1 MKEKCGQQDGSLE
14 VSASGQGGKKYN
26 AAVLGCA
33 HIATRSLIP
42 EFFNSPRFNLSA
54 VASRDP
60 AKARDAV
67 KRYAGVSWG
76 TYDSVIHD
84 RNIDLVYIPLP
95 NSMHHEWIMKA
106 LENGKHVLCE
116 KSLVTEYGQAE
127 EITAFARA
135 QRLLVIE
142 NFQFRFHSQHSWT
155 LAALAERKLGEI
167 RIFRSSFGIPPL
179 PQGNIRYSKELGGGS
194 LLDNGAY
201 PLKALQFLLPEYDFT
216 MKAATLR
223 YGTSGVDIS
232 GGMYLDCPE
241 GIAAELAFGMDNFY
255 QCSYEIWGS
264 TGKITATRAFTAPP
278 GFKPCII
285 FETAYGVESMEMPA
299 DNHFANMLLHIAGCL
314 DSGNFEDEYTQNLRQ
329 AAYIKQAFE
338 LAVRS

>member
-1 MKEKCGQQDGSLE
+1 M
-14 VSASGQGGKKYN
+14 ASTKKYN

-33 HIATRSLIP
+33 HIALRSLIP
-42 EFFNSPRFNLSA
+42 EFFNSPRFNLAA

-60 AKARDAV
+60 AKARAA
-67 KRYAGVSWG
+67 AGLYPGVRSG
-76 TYDSVIHD
+76 SYDEIIRD

-116 KSLVTEYGQAE
+116 KSLVTEYGQLE

-135 QRLLVIE
+135 QRLLVAE
-142 NFQFRFHSQHSWT
+142 NFQFRFHSQHRWVREA
-155 LAALAERKLGEI
+155 LAARRIGEI

-179 PQGNIRYSKELGGGS
+179 PAGNIRYSKDLGGGS

-201 PLKALQFLLPEYDFT
+201 PLKALQVMLPEYSFT
-216 MKAATLR
+216 MKAATLH
-223 YGTSGVDIS
+223 YGDCGVDIS

-255 QCSYEIWGS
+255 QCNYEIWGS
-264 TGKITATRAFTAPP
+264 VGKITAARAFTAPP
-278 GFKPCII
+278 GLGPRVI
-285 FETAYGVESMEMPA
+285 FETADGVEDMEMPA

-314 DSGNFEDEYTQNLRQ
+314 DSGDFEGEYAQNLRQ
-329 AAYIKQAFE
+329 AAYIRRAFE
-338 LAVRS
+338 LAANDEQDEKNL